1 MPAPERGRPRRS
13 SASLRAAYL
22 RDYRY
27 AYGSRFTHLREGW
40 DVSRYASGDGAP
52 VLLIPGIYET
62 WQFLRPIADRL
73 HAAGHPI
80 HVLPALGYNTR
91 PIVASAAL
99 GQEYLREHDLRGVVV
114 VVAHSKG
121 GLIGKHMMVVD
132 DRDEGRIDRMIAV
145 STPFNGSPLARIAPA
160 RALREFGPHR
170 PVIRTLLA
178 ERDADRRI
186 VSIYGMRDQYIPG
199 GSRLTGAR
207 ENIAV
212 SVVGHFV
219 LLSHPRVLALIA
231 ARVEP
236 EDDAPGTDDVIPE
249 TTVVAPE

>member
-1 MPAPERGRPRRS
+1 MPARESARPRRS
-13 SASLRAAYL
+13 TSMRRAYL

-40 DVSRYASGDGAP
+40 DVSHYASGSGAP

-62 WQFLRPIADRL
+62 WQFLRPVAERL
-73 HAAGHPI
+73 HADGHPI

-99 GQEYLREHDLRGVVV
+99 GQEYLREHDLRGVT

-132 DRDEGRIDRMIAV
+132 DRDERRIDRMVAV
-145 STPFNGSPLARIAPA
+145 SSPFNGSPLARIAPA
-160 RALREFGPHR
+160 RALREFAPHR

-178 ERDADRRI
+178 ERDADSRI

-199 GSRLTGAR
+199 GSRLVGAR

-212 SVVGHFV
+212 SVVGHFA
-219 LLSHPRVLALIA
+219 LLSHPRVLELIA
-231 ARVEP
+231 SRVAA
-236 EDDAPGTDDVIPE
+236 D
-249 TTVVAPE
+249 

>member
-1 MPAPERGRPRRS
+1 MPARESGRPRRS
-13 SASLRAAYL
+13 TSMRRAYL

-27 AYGSRFTHLREGW
+27 AYGSRFAHLRDGW
-40 DVSRYASGDGAP
+40 DVSHYASGDEAP
-52 VLLIPGIYET
+52 VLLIPGVYET
-62 WQFLRPIADRL
+62 WQFLQPVADRL

-99 GQEYLREHDLRGVVV
+99 GQQYLREDDLRGVVI
-114 VVAHSKG
+114 VAHSKG

-132 DRDEGRIDRMIAV
+132 DRDEKRVERMIAV

-160 RALREFGPHR
+160 RALREFAPHR

-178 ERDADRRI
+178 ERDADSRI
-186 VSIYGMRDQYIPG
+186 TSIYGMRDQYIPG
-199 GSRLTGAR
+199 GSRLVGAR

-212 SVVGHFV
+212 SVVGHFA
-219 LLSHPRVLALIA
+219 LLSHPRVLDLIA
-231 ARVEP
+231 ARVDE
-236 EDDAPGTDDVIPE
+236 E
-249 TTVVAPE
+249 

>member
-1 MPAPERGRPRRS
+1 MRR
-13 SASLRAAYL
+13 AYL

-27 AYGSRFTHLREGW
+27 AYGSRFAHLRDGW
-40 DVSRYASGDGAP
+40 DVSHYSSGDAAP
-52 VLLIPGIYET
+52 VLLIPGVYET
-62 WQFLRPIADRL
+62 WQFLQPVADRL
-73 HAAGHPI
+73 HGAGHPI

-99 GQEYLREHDLRGVVV
+99 GQQYLRENDLSGVV

-132 DRDEGRIDRMIAV
+132 DLDEKRIVRMIAV

-160 RALREFGPHR
+160 RALREFAPHR

-178 ERDADRRI
+178 ERDADSRI
-186 VSIYGMRDQYIPG
+186 TSIYGMRDQYIPG
-199 GSRLTGAR
+199 GSRLVGAR

-212 SVVGHFV
+212 SVVGHFA
-219 LLSHPRVLALIA
+219 LLSHPRVLDLIA
-231 ARVEP
+231 SRVDRE
-236 EDDAPGTDDVIPE
+236 
-249 TTVVAPE
+249 

>member
-1 MPAPERGRPRRS
+1 M
-13 SASLRAAYL
+13 
-22 RDYRY
+22 
-27 AYGSRFTHLREGW
+27 
-40 DVSRYASGDGAP
+40 
-52 VLLIPGIYET
+52 
-62 WQFLRPIADRL
+62 
-73 HAAGHPI
+73 
-80 HVLPALGYNTR
+80 
-91 PIVASAAL
+91 
-99 GQEYLREHDLRGVVV
+99 
-114 VVAHSKG
+114 
-121 GLIGKHMMVVD
+121 
-132 DRDEGRIDRMIAV
+132 
-145 STPFNGSPLARIAPA
+145 
-160 RALREFGPHR
+160 
-170 PVIRTLLA
+170 IRTLLA

-236 EDDAPGTDDVIPE
+236 AGDAPGTDDVTPE

>member
-1 MPAPERGRPRRS
+1 MPASERGRFRRS
-13 SASLRAAYL
+13 STSLRAAYL

-40 DVSRYASGDGAP
+40 DVSRYASGEGAP

-99 GQEYLREHDLRGVVV
+99 GQEYLREHDLRGVV

-199 GSRLTGAR
+199 GSRLAGAR

-231 ARVEP
+231 ARVDP
-236 EDDAPGTDDVIPE
+236 ADDAPETDADTPA